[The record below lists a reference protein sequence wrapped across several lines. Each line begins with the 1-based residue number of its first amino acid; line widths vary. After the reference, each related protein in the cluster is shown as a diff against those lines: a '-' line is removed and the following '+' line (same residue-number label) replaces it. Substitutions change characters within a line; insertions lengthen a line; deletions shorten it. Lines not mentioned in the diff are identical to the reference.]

1 MTDFCIGKCGMI
13 EAIYC
18 QNVSPHLSG
27 GRGME
32 GRVDGIKIS

>member
-13 EAIYC
+13 EALYC

-27 GRGME
+27 GME